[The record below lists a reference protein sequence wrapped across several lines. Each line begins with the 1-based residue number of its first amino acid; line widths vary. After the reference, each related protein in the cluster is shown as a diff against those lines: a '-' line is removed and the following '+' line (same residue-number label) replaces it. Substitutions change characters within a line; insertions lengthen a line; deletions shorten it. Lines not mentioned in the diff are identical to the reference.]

1 MRLTE
6 ASTYSPPFI
15 HYVTV
20 NVTQIG
26 TYNINTPGNRNFE
39 GNTLRL
45 VGSGTFTTTGVQTI
59 PLYVYGAAINYSGT
73 LVGHYFYLP
82 RENYSPIVSVI
93 RNSQ

>member
-1 MRLTE
+1 VQ
-6 ASTYSPPFI
+6 
-15 HYVTV
+15 YVAV

-26 TYNINTPGNRNFE
+26 TYNIDAPGNRNFQ

-59 PLYVYGAAINYSGT
+59 PLYVYGAAISYTGNPT
-73 LVGHYFYLP
+73 VPHYFYLP
-82 RENYSPIVSVI
+82 RENYSPSYYVI